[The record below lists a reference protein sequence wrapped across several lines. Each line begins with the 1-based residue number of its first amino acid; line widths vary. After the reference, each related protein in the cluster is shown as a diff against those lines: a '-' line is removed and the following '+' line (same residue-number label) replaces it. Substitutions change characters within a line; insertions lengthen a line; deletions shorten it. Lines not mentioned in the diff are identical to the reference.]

1 MFRSIATVSLGG
13 TLVDKLTAIS
23 AAGFD
28 GVEIFENDLFYF
40 EGTPADVKRIAEDR
54 GLRIMLFQPFRDFE
68 AGPRD
73 KLQRNLDRAERKF
86 DLMAELET
94 DLMLVCSSIAPDSTD
109 DDELAAADLRLLGE
123 RAARRGLRIG
133 YEALGWGR
141 HVSTYGH
148 ALKIVEKADHP
159 AVGLVLD
166 SFHTLC
172 IRDDDAPIA
181 KIPSER
187 IFFVQIADAPM
198 IQLDPLSW
206 SRHFRLFPGQ
216 GGMPVTRFV
225 RNVLASGYVGPIS
238 LEIFNDE
245 FRAAPPR
252 PIAID
257 AMRSLVLL
265 EEELVA
271 GVGAETAGS
280 GSGGAKAAAR
290 PAQIVAGTLA
300 PPAPPVCSGVEFV
313 EFAVDDATRPRLA
326 ALFDAMGF
334 RRAGNHKSKDV
345 SLHSQGDVHLILN
358 AEKESSARSFVEQHG
373 PSVCALAFRV
383 DDAQRAAERALRYKA
398 QIFRGRVGPNELM
411 IPAIR
416 GLEGSLI
423 YLVDRFGK
431 GGSIYDV
438 DFVPEPGAAASAACG
453 LVRIDHVAQ
462 VMPRSQFD
470 GAMLFYRSVFGFDAE
485 PGFELIDPYGLIQSR
500 VVESR
505 ERTIRLPLN
514 ASQAPNTTSARF
526 VADYR
531 GAGVHHIA
539 IATDDLFAT
548 IGRMRDNKVPLLDI
562 PGSYYDNLA
571 AVHDLP
577 AERVA
582 QMRRLSIL
590 YDRGA
595 TGEFFHAYT
604 RAFDHRFFFEFVE
617 RRSYDGFG
625 AVNASVRMAA
635 QAMQEKSGR

>member
-13 TLVDKLTAIS
+13 TLVDKLTAIA

-40 EGTPADVKRIAEDR
+40 DGTAADVKRIADDR

-68 AGPRD
+68 AGPRE

-86 DLMAELET
+86 DLMGELET
-94 DLMLVCSSIAPDSTD
+94 DLMLVCSSIAPDAVD
-109 DDELAAADLRLLGE
+109 DDTLAAADLHALGE

-141 HVSTYGH
+141 HVSTYEH
-148 ALKIVEKADHP
+148 ALRIVEKADHP

-172 IRDDDAPIA
+172 IRDDIEPIA
-181 KIPSER
+181 RIPSER
-187 IFFVQIADAPM
+187 IFFVQIADAPL

-225 RNVLASGYVGPIS
+225 RNVIASGYAGPIS

-257 AMRSLVLL
+257 AMRSLMLL
-265 EEELVA
+265 EEELLA
-271 GVGAETAGS
+271 GPDAKSAG
-280 GSGGAKAAAR
+280 G
-290 PAQIVAGTLA
+290 IIAGTLA
-300 PPAPPVCSGVEFV
+300 PPAPPTCSGVEFV

-334 RRAGNHKSKDV
+334 ARAGQHKSKDV
-345 SLHSQGDVHLILN
+345 SLHRQGDVHLIIN
-358 AEKESSARSFVEQHG
+358 SEKESFARSFVEQHG

-383 DDAQRAAERALRYKA
+383 DDDQRAVERALRYRA
-398 QIFRGRVGPNELM
+398 QIFRGKAGPNELL

-431 GGSIYDV
+431 EGSIYDIDFTPATGAPRNV
-438 DFVPEPGAAASAACG
+438 DCG
-453 LVRIDHVAQ
+453 LTRIDHVAQ

-470 GAMLFYRSVFGFDAE
+470 GALLFYRSVFGFDAE
-485 PGFELIDPYGLIQSR
+485 PAFEMIDPYGLIQSR

-505 ERTIRLPLN
+505 ERSIRLPLN
-514 ASQAPNTTSARF
+514 ASQAPNTTTARF

-548 IGRMRDNKVPLLDI
+548 VARMRDNKVPLLDI

-577 AERVA
+577 AERLA
-582 QMRRLSIL
+582 EMRRLSIL
-590 YDRGA
+590 YDRGPN
-595 TGEFFHAYT
+595 GEFFHAYT

-617 RRSYDGFG
+617 RRNYDGFG
-625 AVNASVRMAA
+625 AANASVRLAA
-635 QAMQEKSGR
+635 QALQEKSAR